1 MIYRFLKRLTCEKF
15 NTHIAKHDGIGNIA
29 YCQADFDYIFFFN
42 KDIFFVLTLLL
53 LLASRTYDCTVRSVK
68 LHNSY
73 GACYILP
80 LVDVK

>member
-1 MIYRFLKRLTCEKF
+1 MKSSTPTSQSMMGSATLL
-15 NTHIAKHDGIGNIA
+15 IAKLILTT
-29 YCQADFDYIFFFN
+29 FFY

-73 GACYILP
+73 GACYTLP